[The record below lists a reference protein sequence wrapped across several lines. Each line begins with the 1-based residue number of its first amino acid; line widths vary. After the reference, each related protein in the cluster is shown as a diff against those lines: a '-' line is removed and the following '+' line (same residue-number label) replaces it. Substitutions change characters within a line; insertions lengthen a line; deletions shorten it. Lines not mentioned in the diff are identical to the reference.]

1 MALRQCLLREPASAR
16 SFTSLSEVAAWL
28 GTLPDVKGSAELQ
41 KIKAALPIFESRSR
55 DLLHS
60 ICTAW
65 GQSQKRNNKP
75 LANPVIA
82 QELTAKVLAASNAA
96 LRRWEKSNS
105 AGQPDAS
112 SDAAQPAHDDE
123 ILNASAN
130 SAAEPAAPISAAQPA
145 HDDDASSKF
154 TSMGEAEEWL

>member
-41 KIKAALPIFESRSR
+41 KIKAALPILESRNR

-96 LRRWEKSNS
+96 LRRWEKSSS
-105 AGQPDAS
+105 AV
-112 SDAAQPAHDDE
+112 E
-123 ILNASAN
+123 
-130 SAAEPAAPISAAQPA
+130 
-145 HDDDASSKF
+145 
-154 TSMGEAEEWL
+154 